1 MDIRI
6 GVVQSTKEIEIELA
20 DDTDAV
26 KLRAEVDKVLKEDH
40 TLWLT
45 DRKGRQVGIPATRIA
60 YMDNGSTEGAYRI
73 GFGG

>member
-6 GVVQSTKEIEIELA
+6 GDVQSTKEIEIELA

-26 KLRAEVDKVLKEDH
+26 KLRAEVDKVLKDDH

-45 DRKGRQVGIPATRIA
+45 DRKGRQVGIPASRIA
-60 YMDNGSTEGAYRI
+60 YLEIGSTEGAYRI

>member
-26 KLRAEVDKVLKEDH
+26 KLRAEVDKVLKDDH

-45 DRKGRQVGIPATRIA
+45 DRKGRQVGIPAARIA
-60 YMDNGSTEGAYRI
+60 YLEIGSTEGAYRI